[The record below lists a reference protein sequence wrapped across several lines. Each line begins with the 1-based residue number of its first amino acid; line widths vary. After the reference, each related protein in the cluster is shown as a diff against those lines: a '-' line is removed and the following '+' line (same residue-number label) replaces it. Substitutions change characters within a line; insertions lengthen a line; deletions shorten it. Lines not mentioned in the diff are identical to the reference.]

1 MKIILKQD
9 VDKLGSAGD
18 IVEVKDGFARN
29 YLVPTGQAIMAT
41 KANLK
46 SFEEERKM
54 EKVRQEKG
62 KKEAQELADKLSRVS
77 ITTAVQVGEENKVF
91 GSVTSQE
98 IANQLRD
105 QGYDIDKRKIL
116 IEDPIKALGV
126 YDVPVKL
133 HTDVEATVKVWV
145 VRE

>member
-41 KANLK
+41 KSNLK
-46 SFEEERKM
+46 SFEEKQKI

-62 KKEAQELADKLSRVS
+62 KKEAQVLADKLSKVS
-77 ITTAVQVGEENKVF
+77 ITTAVQVGEEDKVF

-116 IEDPIKALGV
+116 IEEPIKALGV